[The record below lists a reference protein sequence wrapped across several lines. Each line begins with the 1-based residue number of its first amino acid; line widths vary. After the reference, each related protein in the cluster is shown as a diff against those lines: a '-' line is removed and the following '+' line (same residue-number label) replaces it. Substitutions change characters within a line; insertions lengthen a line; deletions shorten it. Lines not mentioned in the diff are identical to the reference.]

1 MARKKRVVYNSEEM
15 FRQDKY
21 DDWIFAY
28 FTGVRK
34 AMPTANLKQI
44 ALNFQRDF
52 HLSEDKLALEII
64 LASYHR
70 SLGKF
75 SRHISIIEDNKY
87 DESLTF
93 ERGSSEKRKGLR
105 D

>member
-28 FTGVRK
+28 FTGVR
-34 AMPTANLKQI
+34 AAVPTAKLKQI
-44 ALNFQRDF
+44 ALNFQSSF
-52 HLSEDKLALEII
+52 LLTEDDLAVDII

-75 SRHISIIEDNKY
+75 AKYSTVIE
-87 DESLTF
+87 
-93 ERGSSEKRKGLR
+93 EKRSDETLSFEHRSRKKR
-105 D
+105 S